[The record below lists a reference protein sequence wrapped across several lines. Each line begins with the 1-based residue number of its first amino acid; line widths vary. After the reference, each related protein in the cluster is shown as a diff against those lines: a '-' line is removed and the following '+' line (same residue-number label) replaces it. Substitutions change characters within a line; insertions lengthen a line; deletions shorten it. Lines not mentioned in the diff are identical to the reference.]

1 MIAYI
6 VLIKK
11 EFIYDTTII
20 KTVNTSKRVFAKTE
34 NNALLNLQ
42 KTIYENSE
50 IETLNV
56 IRQYY
61 KEGNLQDG
69 LDLDKVKIDISLNVL
84 RWHRYIFDNHRFGK
98 KHIKN
103 IKRMVWNGI
112 TFYPDIDYQENKKAI
127 ERQEIIKG
135 MQSLLAK
142 HGLVY

>member
-20 KTVNTSKRVFAKTE
+20 KIVNTSKRVFAKTE

-61 KEGNLQDG
+61 RKGNLQDG
-69 LDLDKVKIDISLNVL
+69 LDVDKVKIDISLNVMK
-84 RWHRYIFDNHRFGK
+84 WHRYIFDNQRFGK

-103 IKRMVWNGI
+103 IKRMVWNEI
-112 TFYPDIDYQENKKAI
+112 AFYPEIDYQEIKKAI
-127 ERQEIIKG
+127 EYKEFEEG
-135 MQSLLAK
+135 FQSILKK
-142 HGLVY
+142 HS